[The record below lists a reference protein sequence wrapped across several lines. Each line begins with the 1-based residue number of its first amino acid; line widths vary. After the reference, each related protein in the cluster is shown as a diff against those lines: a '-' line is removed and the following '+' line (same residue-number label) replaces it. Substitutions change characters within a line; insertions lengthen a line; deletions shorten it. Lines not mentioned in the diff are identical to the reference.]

1 MFAIF
6 IIVLLLCFGVC
17 QWASGRY
24 AVVTHEGF
32 KERAPTPHTAAEMV
46 MLFLAYE
53 GVSDVQVIEHRGPAS
68 DYFDPRRRRLFLRP
82 EVARSTSLGAWAIA
96 LHEAGHA
103 LQTGEALPEL
113 KWRQTV
119 ITMNRYGPMF
129 GVLGLV
135 GLIFV
140 KIPPR
145 FAIAALLGLCIIFL
159 LLNLGT
165 LAVEYNANAR
175 VRRFLEKHLAR
186 HSDAHDRLNAYLAR
200 VAMKEVGDLLSSP
213 RYFLLSGLPGSG
225 KIRPS
230 TTREESADY
239 KPE

>member
-6 IIVLLLCFGVC
+6 IIILLLCFGVC
-17 QWASGRY
+17 QWAAGRY
-24 AVVTHEGF
+24 AVVTSQGMRD
-32 KERAPTPHTAAEMV
+32 RAPTAHTAAEMV
-46 MLFLAYE
+46 KLFLAFE
-53 GVSDVQVIEHRGPAS
+53 GVSDVEIVEHGGTAS

-82 EVARSTSLGAWAIA
+82 EVARGTSLGAWAIA

-119 ITMNRYGPMF
+119 ITLNRYGPMF

-145 FAIAALLGLCIIFL
+145 FAIAGLLAMCVLFL

-175 VRRFLEKHLAR
+175 LRRFLEKHLDR
-186 HSDAHDRLNAYLAR
+186 HPDAQDRLNAYLTR
-200 VAMKEVGDLLSSP
+200 VAMKEVGDLLQSP

-225 KIRPS
+225 RIRPAGN
-230 TTREESADY
+230 REGE
-239 KPE
+239 